1 MKIASGANL
10 FIRHWF
16 AWAVRR
22 SRRFLLAVLT
32 VFFTVLSTMP
42 LASAVDAASPVQR
55 TILELFFI
63 ILLLSLVIGVL
74 VHVVLLLA
82 VKWYRDTPWWRP
94 PKGGPRTHNRR
105 LEVAWTIGPVVILAA
120 VAILTISALGAIER
134 PAAYD
139 YKIQVIG
146 AQWVW
151 LFEYPEWNATVTG
164 LRSSG
169 TLYLEVGKTFLFE
182 VTSRDVIHSFY
193 VPDLGIK
200 IDAVPGMTN
209 IFWVRVD
216 RPGTFTINC
225 AEFCGAGHSE
235 MNGEVLA
242 FAPGTQDVP
251 YGPPPSAGPPPVSDG
266 TGLIVPVEF
275 KEAPGPYGRWSINPS
290 RLQFGQGIKVTLRVY
305 NNETSVH
312 QFRMATPYDIVG
324 VVLDPNDPP
333 DDITFWTN
341 NTTPGVDYWCD
352 ISGHRELG
360 MFGNLNVTGPRNQDI
375 ALTPAGI
382 SPGFLDLG
390 PGQTLTIT
398 LRNQDATSH
407 TFEISAP
414 YGISFGTIAA
424 GASVTQIV
432 TFNATTVGATFGDLG
447 DSRFV
452 GGLRVS
458 AIGFTPAPPPPPR
471 GFPVLEVTFTL
482 VGVAGA
488 AALWLNVRLARDA
501 RRREQMPPEEI
512 E

>member
-1 MKIASGANL
+1 
-10 FIRHWF
+10 
-16 AWAVRR
+16 
-22 SRRFLLAVLT
+22 
-32 VFFTVLSTMP
+32 MP
-42 LASAVDAASPVQR
+42 FASAVDAASPVQR

-146 AQWVW
+146 AQWFW
-151 LFEYPEWNATVTG
+151 LFEYPEWNATVTD
-164 LRSSG
+164 LRSSS

-235 MNGEVLA
+235 MNGEVIA

-275 KEAPGPYGRWSINPS
+275 KESPGPYGRWSINPS
-290 RLQFGQGIKVTLRVY
+290 RLQFGRGIKVTLRVY

-312 QFRMATPYDIVG
+312 QFRMADPYPITG
-324 VVLDPNDPP
+324 AVLDPNDPP
-333 DDITFWTN
+333 EDITFWTN
-341 NTTPGVDYWCD
+341 ETTPGMEYWCD
-352 ISGHRELG
+352 IPGHKGPPFGMLG
-360 MFGNLNVTGPRNQDI
+360 IMNVTGPRDQEI
-375 ALTPAGI
+375 LITAGGLQPR
-382 SPGFLDLG
+382 SLDLG
-390 PGQTLTIT
+390 PGQTLTLIV
-398 LRNQDATSH
+398 RNQDAVPHDFS
-407 TFEISAP
+407 IAAP
-414 YGISFGTIAA
+414 YNIPFGTIQP
-424 GASVTQIV
+424 GGGVTQIV
-432 TFNATTVGATFGDLG
+432 TFNLTARIQYGDLA
-447 DSRFV
+447 DTRFA
-452 GGLRVS
+452 GELIVS
-458 AIGFTPAPPPPPR
+458 AAGAVEPPPPPPR

-501 RRREQMPPEEI
+501 RRRELMPPEEEI